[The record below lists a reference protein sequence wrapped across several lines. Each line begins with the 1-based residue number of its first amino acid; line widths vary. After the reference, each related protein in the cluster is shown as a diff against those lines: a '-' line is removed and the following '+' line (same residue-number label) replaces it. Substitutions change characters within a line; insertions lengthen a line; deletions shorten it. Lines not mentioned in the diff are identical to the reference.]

1 MPTYSAVASDGVR
14 YDIEGP
20 PGATQEEILAA
31 IEDGIS
37 FESDI
42 ERKRAEYLAYLR
54 DREEIQPEPEDES
67 LFLTNIGRGIDQLQQ
82 AYGSALEGV
91 GDVTGLEG
99 LEQYGADVL
108 EENRRQLEETA
119 AAARSTKDIEGLGSF
134 ATEYVPATF
143 GAQVPQLGSTLAGS
157 AAGAAIGSVVPII
170 GTGVGAIAGGIAA
183 NLPYFFGA
191 NREAQKEEIE
201 KGNRLEVSN
210 SAAALTAIPQSVL
223 DFIADRFLISGFT
236 GKALTGG
243 GIFTRAATGVGKGI
257 VAEVPTEIGQ
267 QVLERVQAGQ
277 ELTSDEALDEYFEVA
292 VAAGLIGGTVRGTGE
307 VLGGRRR
314 PLDTEP
320 TTEEQ
325 LALPPA
331 EERLAL
337 PPPDIFDE
345 RGAIRAQDDSA
356 LPILPAPDAPLA
368 LPAPEGIAGLLP
380 PPAVPTDPE
389 TGAILTGDE
398 TGVVVPEAPD
408 RGAALRSEIEKNNEE
423 IVKLKRNTMAGFE
436 TGAAFDVMARIKELE
451 RRNAL
456 LNRDAG
462 NIEAAIPV
470 DDPRFAAAE
479 EQKRQQDAEAIRQL
493 EESTTPIAAGDLRQI
508 VEGQETPDTAL
519 GQAFQEAVVT
529 PEVTPEVAPTE
540 PLAASA
546 EVQDVTPDVIPT
558 QASLSGL
565 GRPYAQTLRDRRR
578 GTDERPIEP
587 RIFNEETLNELGIP
601 TTAAIRK
608 RIIGKD
614 FNDSEVRQDLATFA
628 GRPRTPKKAKSN
640 INRLLSATPDEQTDI
655 FGVKDDRKP
664 APRDAVRDAVSV
676 AAGVDDRTGR
686 ARVQDTVEGTPASV
700 PGDTQGT
707 ETLDPAPVVG
717 LEPDTR
723 TLDVGEGGAQAELTQ
738 ETEAFSD
745 EDSIQQLD
753 TIDAEIKGRAA
764 SAKIRKKPG
773 PKRRAASAKTEE
785 KPTTTGRTPRQKR
798 VAQEAAAREVQGV
811 TTTEFPPSVQKSE
824 NDVAEARDAV
834 GAP

>member
-134 ATEYVPATF
+134 ITEYVPATF
-143 GAQVPQLGSTLAGS
+143 GAQIPQLGSTLAGS

-314 PLDTEP
+314 PLATAP
-320 TTEEQ
+320 TPEEQ

-331 EERLAL
+331 AER
-337 PPPDIFDE
+337 
-345 RGAIRAQDDSA
+345 
-356 LPILPAPDAPLA
+356 
-368 LPAPEGIAGLLP
+368 
-380 PPAVPTDPE
+380 
-389 TGAILTGDE
+389 
-398 TGVVVPEAPD
+398 
-408 RGAALRSEIEKNNEE
+408 
-423 IVKLKRNTMAGFE
+423 
-436 TGAAFDVMARIKELE
+436 
-451 RRNAL
+451 
-456 LNRDAG
+456 
-462 NIEAAIPV
+462 
-470 DDPRFAAAE
+470 
-479 EQKRQQDAEAIRQL
+479 
-493 EESTTPIAAGDLRQI
+493 
-508 VEGQETPDTAL
+508 
-519 GQAFQEAVVT
+519 
-529 PEVTPEVAPTE
+529 
-540 PLAASA
+540 
-546 EVQDVTPDVIPT
+546 
-558 QASLSGL
+558 
-565 GRPYAQTLRDRRR
+565 
-578 GTDERPIEP
+578 
-587 RIFNEETLNELGIP
+587 
-601 TTAAIRK
+601 
-608 RIIGKD
+608 
-614 FNDSEVRQDLATFA
+614 
-628 GRPRTPKKAKSN
+628 
-640 INRLLSATPDEQTDI
+640 
-655 FGVKDDRKP
+655 
-664 APRDAVRDAVSV
+664 
-676 AAGVDDRTGR
+676 
-686 ARVQDTVEGTPASV
+686 
-700 PGDTQGT
+700 
-707 ETLDPAPVVG
+707 
-717 LEPDTR
+717 
-723 TLDVGEGGAQAELTQ
+723 
-738 ETEAFSD
+738 
-745 EDSIQQLD
+745 
-753 TIDAEIKGRAA
+753 
-764 SAKIRKKPG
+764 
-773 PKRRAASAKTEE
+773 
-785 KPTTTGRTPRQKR
+785 
-798 VAQEAAAREVQGV
+798 
-811 TTTEFPPSVQKSE
+811 
-824 NDVAEARDAV
+824 
-834 GAP
+834 